1 MALHEAPAVDQL
13 VADHTVGEQGSAV
26 FSAVQ
31 QPTGIDDPEEQLHI
45 AKALFSEL
53 LPELVYDATQEQ
65 PLAREFV
72 ERVEGVF
79 GHVGEELRSEEH
91 TSELQSRENL
101 VCRLLLEK
109 KNNNSE
115 YELNL

>member
-1 MALHEAPAVDQL
+1 WHTRFSRDWSSDVCSSDLFPDIEVMALHEAPAVDQL

-79 GHVGEELRSEEH
+79 GHVGVRMVR
-91 TSELQSRENL
+91 QMA
-101 VCRLLLEK
+101 
-109 KNNNSE
+109 
-115 YELNL
+115 